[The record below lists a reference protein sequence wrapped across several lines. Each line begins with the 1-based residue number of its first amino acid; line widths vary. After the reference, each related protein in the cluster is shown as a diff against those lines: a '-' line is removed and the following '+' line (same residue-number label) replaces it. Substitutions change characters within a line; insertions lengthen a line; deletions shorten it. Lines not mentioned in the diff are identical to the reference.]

1 MSDSYPVI
9 VSPSSER
16 RGFSLVEVVV
26 AVGIF
31 ALAIVGVIGLLA
43 PSIKAVSEIAD
54 TNVAARL
61 AQNIQMELE
70 NYGFAPVVTA
80 TDPNGSLKKIQL
92 VATKD
97 GLRVVRSNGTTP
109 IPADNDPVTGT
120 PPGIAAADRY
130 YLVEVT
136 QFPAGNTLAYTAA
149 NNPGFVALSVR
160 VLWPYKLPAAGGTS
174 RDGSPSEQNS
184 SIFNFALRP

>member
-1 MSDSYPVI
+1 MSDFHPVI
-9 VSPSSER
+9 VSSSSEK

-43 PSIKAVSEIAD
+43 PSIKAVSDIAD

-70 NYGFAPVVTA
+70 NYGFSSVVSA
-80 TDPNGSLKKIQL
+80 TNSSQKIQL

-97 GLRVVRSNGTTP
+97 GLRVARSNGTTP
-109 IPADNDPVTGT
+109 PADNNPVTGT

-160 VLWPYKLPAAGGTS
+160 VLWPYQLPAAGGTS
-174 RDGSPSEQNS
+174 RAGVASEQTS
-184 SIFNFALRP
+184 TIFNFALRP